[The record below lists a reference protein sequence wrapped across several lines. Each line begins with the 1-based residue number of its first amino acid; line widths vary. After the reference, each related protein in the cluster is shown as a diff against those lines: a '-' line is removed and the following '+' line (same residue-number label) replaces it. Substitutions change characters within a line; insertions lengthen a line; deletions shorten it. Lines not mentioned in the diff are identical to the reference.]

1 MCAIEVVEA
10 LKTPSPTGVMY
21 SSRIRSMES
30 DIDDD
35 DDDGGEKK
43 QKKKKELLSPLSFVL
58 FVFEC
63 KKTHVSHKKTTTQ
76 TRQTTR
82 SSRTHT
88 TNKNG
93 SHYHGI
99 SG

>member
-21 SSRIRSMES
+21 SSRCIRSMES

-35 DDDGGEKK
+35 DDDDGEKK
-43 QKKKKELLSPLSFVL
+43 KKKKKKKLLSPLSFVL

-76 TRQTTR
+76 TTR